1 MVNENI
7 NIKEEILRQLYGAKG
22 EIVSGISLSENFK
35 VSRTAIWKHI
45 TSLKKSGYDIESGS
59 KGYVLLNHDDL
70 LLPFCFNEK
79 YQNRIFHFQELE
91 STMDQAKIL
100 AKDSAPHLS
109 VVIAENQSSGRG
121 RMNRKWFSSKGGLWF
136 TIILKPEIP
145 PPLSY
150 IYNFA
155 ASLCLAKSLRRLFDA
170 DVHVKWPNDLLLNGK
185 KLTGLLSEMATRGDM
200 VEYINIGIG
209 INVNN
214 EPQQYEPKAI
224 ALKDVLYKNVSRKL
238 ILETFLDEFKTHI
251 QNIDCKKTIEQWKKM
266 TSTIGSNVRIETLKE
281 FFEGR
286 AIDVD
291 ESGALIIEND
301 TGKRQKI
308 IYGDCFHT

>member
-1 MVNENI
+1 MVNENT
-7 NIKEEILRQLYGAKG
+7 NIKEEILKQLYCAKG
-22 EIVSGISLSENFK
+22 ETVSGISLSKNFK

-45 TSLKKSGYDIESGS
+45 TSLKKNGFDIESGS
-59 KGYVLLNHDDL
+59 KGYVLLKHDDL
-70 LLPFCFNEK
+70 LLPFCFNK
-79 YQNRIFHFQELE
+79 KFQNRIFHFQKLE
-91 STMDQAKIL
+91 STMDQAKTL
-100 AKDSAPHLS
+100 AKSSAPHLS
-109 VVIAENQSSGRG
+109 VIIAENQSSGRG

-145 PPLSY
+145 PPLAY

-155 ASLCLAKSLRRLFDA
+155 ASLSLAKSLRHLFDI

-185 KLTGLLSEMATRGDM
+185 KLTGLLSEMTTRGDM

-214 EPQQYEPKAI
+214 EPKQYEPKAI
-224 ALKDVLYKNVSRKL
+224 ALKDVLHKNVSRRL
-238 ILETFLDEFKTHI
+238 ILETFLDEFETRI
-251 QNIDCKKTIEQWKKM
+251 QNIDCKKTIEQWKEM

-281 FFEGR
+281 IFEGR

-291 ESGALIIEND
+291 ESGALIIEDN